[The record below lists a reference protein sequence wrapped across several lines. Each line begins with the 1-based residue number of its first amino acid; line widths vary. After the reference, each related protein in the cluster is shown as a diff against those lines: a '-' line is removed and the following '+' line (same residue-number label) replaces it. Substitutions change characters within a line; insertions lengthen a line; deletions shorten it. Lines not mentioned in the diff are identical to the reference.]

1 MKRNFFK
8 IIILSLTMISTGC
21 SNISESYKNI
31 NDGYNRKNKTANR
44 SIIADTIIAT
54 TLYNNPEIIS
64 KLTIGKSRTKT
75 KSKTNVNS
83 ISNTVTNRQ
92 NFVNGSETQSITTTK
107 YQSRTKTKS
116 TTRGISISPN
126 LDYYL
131 K

>member
-21 SNISESYKNI
+21 SNISESYRNI

>member
-8 IIILSLTMISTGC
+8 IIILSLTIISTGC
-21 SNISESYKNI
+21 SNISESYRNI

-83 ISNTVTNRQ
+83 ISNIVTNRQ

>member
-8 IIILSLTMISTGC
+8 IIILSLTIISTGC
-21 SNISESYKNI
+21 SNISESYRNI
-31 NDGYNRKNKTANR
+31 NEGYNRKNKTANR

>member
-8 IIILSLTMISTGC
+8 IIILSLTIISTGC